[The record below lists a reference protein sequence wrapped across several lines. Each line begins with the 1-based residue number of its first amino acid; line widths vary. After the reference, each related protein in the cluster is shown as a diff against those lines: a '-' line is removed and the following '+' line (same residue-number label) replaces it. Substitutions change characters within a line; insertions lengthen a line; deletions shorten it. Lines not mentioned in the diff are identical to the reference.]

1 MTIVV
6 CVRSS
11 GTGCMQ
17 YCQSKFLVNMFFG
30 MDQKWS
36 TNLKMTTFVLTA
48 VRQWQHD
55 SMWDQY
61 LDSKVFKVTNV
72 DKDK

>member
-6 CVRSS
+6 CVQSS
-11 GTGCMQ
+11 GTGCMR
-17 YCQSKFLVNMFFG
+17 YCQSKFLVSIFFG
-30 MDQKWS
+30 TDQKRS

-55 SMWDQY
+55 SMRDQY
-61 LDSKVFKVTNV
+61 LDSKVIKFTNV